1 MCCAF
6 INQKKNRL
14 NIQTAF
20 TFTNSQ
26 SYLLPPLI
34 HAQCQHRTYAHH
46 YRSCHKNIMPTK
58 GDTTAP
64 KKNGAKPSRA
74 DADPAF
80 CLSLFI
86 ASADMADNTS
96 PIKNSGPT
104 ANPSMAVVSVNCVM
118 DVDVA
123 KKSASCG
130 RLGKYKSTKKNQRR
144 IKHQVI
150 TVKTTLNFWAMT

>member
-1 MCCAF
+1 MNGWFWFFGLFLMCCAF

-26 SYLLPPLI
+26 SYLLSPPI
-34 HAQCQHRTYAHH
+34 HAQRQHRTHAHH
-46 YRSCHKNIMPTK
+46 YRSCHKNMPIPTK

-86 ASADMADNTS
+86 ASADMAGNTS
-96 PIKNSGPT
+96 PIKNS
-104 ANPSMAVVSVNCVM
+104 M
-118 DVDVA
+118 A
-123 KKSASCG
+123 KKPIS
-130 RLGKYKSTKKNQRR
+130 KSS
-144 IKHQVI
+144 HPV
-150 TVKTTLNFWAMT
+150 WAMSMTTV